1 MRTTAATLLGLM
13 CFAAV
18 PAHAQG
24 VVLDWN
30 TGEAPAGSYFNVRE
44 AGWYYTPA
52 NSVWVGFLGTQFE
65 AYGND
70 RDVIAEIRT
79 DRGAEGGTVLAFG
92 TFNSSDAKGGIGG
105 AMFEDLLLNAG
116 TTYFLGFRNLLGLGV
131 NYTRSPTATDGPD
144 GFWYSQ
150 AGDGDYAVY
159 STRANPK
166 PIIEMRGHF
175 ASVDPT
181 VVPEPASVALLA
193 TGLAGLAVIARRR
206 RKIVDRS

>member
-1 MRTTAATLLGLM
+1 MRRTAAMLLGVL

-18 PAHAQG
+18 PAHAQN

-30 TGEAPAGSYFNVRE
+30 TGEAPAGSYFNVNE

-52 NSVWVGFLGTQFE
+52 SSVWANFLGTQFGD
-65 AYGND
+65 YGSD

-92 TFNSSDAKGGIGG
+92 MFNSSDAKSGIGG
-105 AMFEDLLLNAG
+105 ATFEDLLLNAG
-116 TTYFLGFRNLLGLGV
+116 TTYFLGFRNLMSLGV
-131 NYTRSPTATDGPD
+131 HYTGSPTATDGPD
-144 GFWYSQ
+144 GFWYSIDG
-150 AGDGDYAVY
+150 AGAYDRY
-159 STRANPK
+159 SERGNPK

-175 ASVDPT
+175 ASV
-181 VVPEPASVALLA
+181 VPEPSSIALLA

-206 RKIVDRS
+206 RKVGDRN